1 MFFHPNDGTVPY
13 PQPSDCDNR
22 VLWERIGDLENLVE
36 RQGEHIND
44 LSVRLQEYQGR
55 IFYPIDNTN

>member
-13 PQPSDCDNR
+13 PPSNDCDYT

-36 RQGEHIND
+36 RQGAHIND
-44 LSVRLQEYQGR
+44 LNERLYEYQGR
-55 IFYPIDNTN
+55 VFYPVDNPN